1 MVVAATFLFTAAL
14 VWGPYRRGLL
24 YRDRPWHLAR
34 RRPGA
39 RRWRAAV
46 LALGAAL
53 IPWGLIFAAGAFD
66 AVVYAVQGHWP
77 NLAIAAGSFLL
88 LVRLAP
94 RQSACARFAHAGA
107 AALPAL
113 RAGP

>member
-1 MVVAATFLFTAAL
+1 MA
-14 VWGPYRRGLL
+14 RGWSSPTG
-24 YRDRPWHLAR
+24 RGSR
-34 RRPGA
+34 
-39 RRWRAAV
+39 
-46 LALGAAL
+46 

-77 NLAIAAGSFLL
+77 NLAIAAGCLLL